1 MDYKFSV
8 LMSVYKNDNSEY
20 FSIALDSV
28 INQTLVPNEIV
39 IVVDGEIPETTEK
52 VIEEKKEKYSNF
64 NIVRL
69 SKNQGQS
76 IALNEGLKNCT
87 YNLVARMD
95 ADDISDS
102 ERFEKQINVF
112 KEDNSVVVT
121 SGYTV
126 DISSNGDNYGIRKV
140 PLSFDEVK
148 KYFKRR
154 SPVNHGACMYK
165 KDFILKVG
173 GYKDFKQTQDYI
185 LWGDVLKSSGLIK
198 NIPEV
203 LLKVRVDDNYSRKR
217 TLLYIKEELKTQ
229 KYFYSIGMLGKKDL
243 VINFFCRVLVRL
255 VSSKLLFIIY
265 KKFLRG

>member
-20 FSIALDSV
+20 FSIALDSI
-28 INQTLVPNEIV
+28 INQTLIPNEIV

-52 VIEEKKEKYSNF
+52 VIEEKKKVYSNF
-64 NIVRL
+64 NVVRL

-95 ADDISDS
+95 ADDISES

-112 KEDNSVVVT
+112 KEDNEVVVT
-121 SGYTV
+121 SGYTL
-126 DISSNGDNYGIRKV
+126 DISSNGDDYGIRKV

-165 KDFILKVG
+165 RDFILKV
-173 GYKDFKQTQDYI
+173 
-185 LWGDVLKSSGLIK
+185 
-198 NIPEV
+198 
-203 LLKVRVDDNYSRKR
+203 
-217 TLLYIKEELKTQ
+217 
-229 KYFYSIGMLGKKDL
+229 
-243 VINFFCRVLVRL
+243 
-255 VSSKLLFIIY
+255 
-265 KKFLRG
+265 